1 MTREQE
7 GVCDNVKLDT
17 NLEVMKDVGLGGGE
31 HVI

>member
-1 MTREQE
+1 MTGEQE

-17 NLEVMKDVGLGGGE
+17 NREVMKDVGLGGGE